1 MGKECSGPANW
12 LDKASIP
19 SSKSTLHND
28 IPIVPTATFEDALQ
42 VLDLEQKDLGPIGK
56 EYVETLRTLNWLKIT
71 VEIHADQYFMERCT
85 FKNTNL
91 NPIIR
96 MNLYCRNPMSLYCSN
111 QLSNTLVLF
120 SQSGVQ

>member
-1 MGKECSGPANW
+1 MSLKKFGKSDIIRNAMQAYPHSSFFIYSGSVYYNNKPHILSAILVLSQNLLAKMGKECSGPVNW

-56 EYVETLRTLNWLKIT
+56 EYVETLRTLNL
-71 VEIHADQYFMERCT
+71 A
-85 FKNTNL
+85 
-91 NPIIR
+91 
-96 MNLYCRNPMSLYCSN
+96 
-111 QLSNTLVLF
+111 
-120 SQSGVQ
+120 